1 MNNIAILAITVP
13 LLVYF
18 IVHSKNDEV
27 TPVTISNT
35 TTTAE
40 NQLTNGFTTKTSTT
54 NTNVQTST
62 STQLVFWNIDKP
74 LNTGRS
80 NFGSVLLANGQVLVA
95 GGLLNSNTDYSGTEV
110 YTSTGW
116 QVATSM
122 TGPRGFHTVTAFAN
136 NTKVLAAGSAGIS
149 GKQTAEVYNIVNS
162 RWALTS
168 INMSS
173 SRYSHTATL
182 LSNGRILIAGG
193 SNASGISI
201 SEAELYI
208 PSSNSFINTTNMNIA
223 RCCFTST
230 LLNDGSTVLVTGG
243 INAANPLISTA
254 ELYINGSW
262 TLIPSSM
269 TQGRAYHAAVLLN
282 DGTVLIS
289 GGGSGTPNAY
299 SSAEI
304 YNATTQNFITVESM
318 QYRRGGLTLTL
329 LPSGKVLAIGGADWT
344 SGTYPLVC
352 ESYDPVTRTWS
363 NKLMLNY
370 GRSFHQSV
378 LTNTFVLTMGG
389 TNGISNRLTSS
400 EKYNL

>member
-1 MNNIAILAITVP
+1 MYKDFLKKIKRYLCIIIFTNIAILAITVP

-18 IVHSKNDEV
+18 IIHSKNDEV
-27 TPVTISNT
+27 TPVNISNT

-40 NQLTNGFTTKTSTT
+40 NQLTNGFTTKISTT
-54 NTNVQTST
+54 NNNNQTST
-62 STQLVFWNIDKP
+62 STQLVFWNIDKS

-136 NTKVLAAGSAGIS
+136 NTKVLAAGSAG
-149 GKQTAEVYNIVNS
+149 
-162 RWALTS
+162 
-168 INMSS
+168 
-173 SRYSHTATL
+173 
-182 LSNGRILIAGG
+182 G

-201 SEAELYI
+201 SAAELYI
-208 PSSNSFINTTNMNIA
+208 PSSNSFINATNMNIA

-230 LLNDGSTVLVTGG
+230 LLSDGSTVLVTGG
-243 INAANPLISTA
+243 INAANSLITIA

-262 TLIPSSM
+262 IPLSSSM
-269 TQGRAYHAAVLLN
+269 TQVRAYHAAVLSN
-282 DGTVLIS
+282 DGTVLIA

-304 YNATTQNFITVESM
+304 YNATTQNFIAVGSM

-344 SGTYPLVC
+344 SDTYPLVC
-352 ESYDPVTRTWS
+352 ELYDPVTRTWS
-363 NKLMLNY
+363 NALMLNY

-389 TNGISNRLTSS
+389 TNGTSNRLTSS

>member
-1 MNNIAILAITVP
+1 MYKDFLKTIKRYLCIIIFTNIAILAITVP

-18 IVHSKNDEV
+18 IIHSKNDEV

-40 NQLTNGFTTKTSTT
+40 NQLTNSFTTKTSTT
-54 NTNVQTST
+54 NNNIHTST
-62 STQLVFWNIDKP
+62 STQLVFWNIDTP

-110 YTSTGW
+110 YTSIGW

-122 TGPRGFHTVTAFAN
+122 TGPRDFHTVTAFAN

-149 GKQTAEVYNIVNS
+149 GKQTAEVYNIVNN

-168 INMSS
+168 VNMSS

-182 LSNGRILIAGG
+182 LSNGQILIAGG

-230 LLNDGSTVLVTGG
+230 LLSDRSTVLVTGG
-243 INAANPLISTA
+243 
-254 ELYINGSW
+254 
-262 TLIPSSM
+262 
-269 TQGRAYHAAVLLN
+269 RAYHAVVLLN
-282 DGTVLIS
+282 DGTVLIA

-304 YNATTQNFITVESM
+304 YNATTQNFIAVGSM

-329 LPSGKVLAIGGADWT
+329 LPSGKVLAIGGAD
-344 SGTYPLVC
+344 
-352 ESYDPVTRTWS
+352 
-363 NKLMLNY
+363 
-370 GRSFHQSV
+370 
-378 LTNTFVLTMGG
+378 
-389 TNGISNRLTSS
+389 
-400 EKYNL
+400 

>member
-1 MNNIAILAITVP
+1 MLITPITVP

-18 IVHSKNDEV
+18 ILHSTKDEV
-27 TPVTISNT
+27 APVIISNT
-35 TTTAE
+35 TATAK

-54 NTNVQTST
+54 NKS
-62 STQLVFWNIDKP
+62 

-95 GGLLNSNTDYSGTEV
+95 GGLLNSNTYYSGTEV

-122 TGPRGFHTVTAFAN
+122 TGPRGFHTVTAFVN

-149 GKQTAEVYNIVNS
+149 GKQTAEVYNIVNN

-168 INMSS
+168 VNMSS

-182 LSNGRILIAGG
+182 LSNGQILIAGG

-201 SEAELYI
+201 SAAELYI

-223 RCCFTST
+223 RCCFTSI
-230 LLNDGSTVLVTGG
+230 LLSDRSTVLVTGG
-243 INAANPLISTA
+243 INATNSLITTA

-262 TLIPSSM
+262 IPLSSSM
-269 TQGRAYHAAVLLN
+269 TQVRAYHAAVLLN
-282 DGTVLIS
+282 DGTVLIA
-289 GGGSGTPNAY
+289 GRGSGTPNAY

-304 YNATTQNFITVESM
+304 YIATTQNFIAVGSM

-329 LPSGKVLAIGGADWT
+329 LPSGKVLAIGGVD
-344 SGTYPLVC
+344 
-352 ESYDPVTRTWS
+352 
-363 NKLMLNY
+363 
-370 GRSFHQSV
+370 
-378 LTNTFVLTMGG
+378 
-389 TNGISNRLTSS
+389 
-400 EKYNL
+400 